1 MSTEPTRL
9 VGLINSALI
18 ATLGVL
24 TLVGLLDEKVAGGLG
39 IALAAWVTVAA
50 EFVRGKVTPV
60 DAPVLT
66 AEQNAKVEVKG

>member
-1 MSTEPTRL
+1 MHEPTRL
-9 VGLINSALI
+9 VGAINAALT

-24 TLVGLLDEKVAGGLG
+24 ILAGVLDEKVGGGLG
-39 IALAAWVTVAA
+39 IALAAWITVAA
-50 EFVRGKVTPV
+50 EYVRMKVTPV